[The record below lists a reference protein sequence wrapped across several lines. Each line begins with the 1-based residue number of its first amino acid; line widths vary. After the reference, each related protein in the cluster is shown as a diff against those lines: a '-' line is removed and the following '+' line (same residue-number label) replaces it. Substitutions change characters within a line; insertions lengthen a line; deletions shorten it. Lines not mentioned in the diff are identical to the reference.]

1 MLMNH
6 FMHSLARSSRNR
18 FSRKVSGFWLRVS
31 SHKSSH
37 NSQLV
42 TVTQRPGYVFLISV
56 LFVGAIAMSTAAT
69 LVVLG
74 VGSMKSSIA
83 TMQSMQAMHNAE
95 TCVERALKSLRA
107 SASYA
112 GNETLAL
119 TSGTCVLRPI
129 GGSGNLN
136 RIICAKGIVG
146 TIVRRVEVQ
155 VSALRPIGMIKS
167 WQEVADFHLCT
178 ES

>member
-1 MLMNH
+1 M
-6 FMHSLARSSRNR
+6 FMKHIFHVVGTSR
-18 FSRKVSGFWLRVS
+18 G
-31 SHKSSH
+31 
-37 NSQLV
+37 
-42 TVTQRPGYVFLISV
+42 GYVFLISV

-107 SASYA
+107 SSSYA
-112 GNETLAL
+112 GDETLTLA
-119 TSGTCVLRPI
+119 SGTCVLLSI

-136 RIICAKGIVG
+136 RTICAKGIVG
-146 TIVRRVEVQ
+146 NIVRRVEVQ
-155 VSALRPIGMIKS
+155 VAELRPAGEINS
-167 WQEVADFHLCT
+167 WQEVADFHLCS
-178 ES
+178 E